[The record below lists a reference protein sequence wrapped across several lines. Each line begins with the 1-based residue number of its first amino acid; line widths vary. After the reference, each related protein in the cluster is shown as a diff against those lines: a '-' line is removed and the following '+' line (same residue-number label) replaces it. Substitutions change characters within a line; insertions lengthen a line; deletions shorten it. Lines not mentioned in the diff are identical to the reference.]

1 MIREHSTI
9 GIVITTDGSI
19 TDIPREDYL
28 EAEGRVIRELQE
40 IGKPFLVL
48 LNAVD
53 PKSSRVQ
60 AMASDIASHY
70 GVCCLPVNCLEL
82 DDAAVGDILK
92 AILYEFPLTGAGAS
106 YPGMG
111 PGAARR
117 PCHQARPLPQ
127 HPRGRQGT
135 APHP

>member
-1 MIREHSTI
+1 
-9 GIVITTDGSI
+9 DGSI

-60 AMASDIASHY
+60 AMASDIASTMACA
-70 GVCCLPVNCLEL
+70 VCRST
-82 DDAAVGDILK
+82 AWSW
-92 AILYEFPLTGAGAS
+92 TT
-106 YPGMG
+106 
-111 PGAARR
+111 RR
-117 PCHQARPLPQ
+117 WGISSR
-127 HPRGRQGT
+127 RSSTSSR
-135 APHP
+135 